1 MDFLFIVIILVV
13 MLALIIFSAY
23 GLARRVNDAF
33 KPYGKTWAAVA
44 GSVAFAV
51 SFLLFSVATLLV
63 FGTAFGR

>member
-23 GLARRVNDAF
+23 GLARRVTDAF
-33 KPYGKTWAAVA
+33 KPYGKSWAVVA

-51 SFLLFSVATLLV
+51 SFFLFSFATALV
-63 FGTAFGR
+63 FGAAFGR